1 MISLLLQIN
10 SHNQTVEKHVN
21 LIAEFQKAFDDIN
34 KLVWVSRHLYRIRST
49 LTAII
54 LLHYRVAAKMAL
66 EILGYA
72 MWAGGGGAI
81 FLGNPR

>member
-1 MISLLLQIN
+1 MSEEMLRPEFKKVNISKPIG
-10 SHNQTVEKHVN
+10 
-21 LIAEFQKAFDDIN
+21 
-34 KLVWVSRHLYRIRST
+34 ST

-54 LLHYRVAAKMAL
+54 FLNYGVAAKMAL